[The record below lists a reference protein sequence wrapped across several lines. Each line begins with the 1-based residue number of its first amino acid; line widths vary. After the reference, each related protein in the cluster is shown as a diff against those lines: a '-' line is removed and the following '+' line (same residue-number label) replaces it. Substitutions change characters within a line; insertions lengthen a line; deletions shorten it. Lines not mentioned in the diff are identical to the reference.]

1 MKISNVGLRDV
12 NLTLTS
18 FQAPCF
24 IDFINGG
31 QHNIEEYGPK
41 KQTSS
46 ALIETQF
53 GLESKPNTRFAPL
66 KNFNLSGIFKY
77 ILLARHQVKANVNQT
92 AAPIFFNVI
101 VPPCCQS
108 HMYQANISTQVVP
121 LLLCSEQPTQS
132 CPYHICSCWPFSK
145 LNGLERL
152 PRISS
157 GDP

>member
-1 MKISNVGLRDV
+1 MGLRDV

-53 GLESKPNTRFAPL
+53 GLESKPNTRFRKNASL

-77 ILLARHQVKANVNQT
+77 ILLAGHQVKANVNQK
-92 AAPIFFNVI
+92 AAPIFFNVT
-101 VPPCCQS
+101 VTPCCQS
-108 HMYQANISTQVVP
+108 HTYQANISTHVVP
-121 LLLCSEQPTQS
+121 LLLSSEQSTQS
-132 CPYHICSCWPFSK
+132 CPYHICSCWSLANVMVWK
-145 LNGLERL
+145 DCQESVLVIL
-152 PRISS
+152 
-157 GDP
+157 D